1 MKNSMDFIKEKIAT
15 IVDHYFTAK
24 ETAGIEKLNQALDE
38 LIVSFGG
45 CADCFGKG
53 YSTEYVASA
62 PQSVDMG
69 VVGGAT
75 YKEGQRVKIN
85 FCHCPRGQQ
94 LQFLLS
100 QTPQT

>member
-1 MKNSMDFIKEKIAT
+1 MDFIKEKIAN
-15 IVDHYFTAK
+15 IVDRYFTA
-24 ETAGIEKLNQALDE
+24 TDRGGIEKLNDALDE
-38 LIVSFGG
+38 MISSFGG

-53 YSTEYVASA
+53 YATEYVASQ

-75 YKEGQRVKIN
+75 YKEGKRVKIN
-85 FCHCPRGQQ
+85 FCHCARGQQ